1 MTSVLVFVLRNGVVA
16 AGYLDAEEEKLA
28 DKLLKGIKTTKSKTY
43 CG

>member
-1 MTSVLVFVLRNGVVA
+1 MQILALVLRNGVVY
-16 AGYLDAEEEKLA
+16 AGYLDTEEEKLA